1 MDKDDLD
8 RLLNSGKFL
17 CFKPTSLKPR
27 VAAAETEEDERK
39 AQAPPAGEPAPEL
52 FDGALL
58 QNAVY
63 FKETGV
69 DEGGDLET
77 ETRIMLSFDA
87 GDPMQGGVSTPADVN
102 RLLPTLK
109 KWYGGG
115 GDIDLSDHDRA
126 VLTVL
131 CRAPTFDPFIL
142 MSYRGE
148 LEVSRPI
155 HPAYFEVDEPTSR
168 GVQKVI
174 ESRASRL
181 VKLALAMEENLDA
194 PAGEGG
200 APSHAQP
207 DEALLNR
214 QRSVTHALT
223 EAIWTT
229 TIGPQSKSLLQ
240 SFRIQEADMPRVLF
254 AWKGISYY
262 EFLFR
267 GLAKEHKDFFRWLGA
282 PDSLPRDAHQIPAE
296 QVRALQERRQRSIQA
311 IRQTYLRCANLLTRY
326 EDAYEAL
333 TNRNDPKPFQRFLLA
348 APKLFQGLGASIGRF
363 GHASN
368 AWSVLTNKGR
378 RMRLGFARLEP
389 FYDFIL
395 SLHADKG

>member
-1 MDKDDLD
+1 MDKDDLN

-17 CFKPTSLKPR
+17 CFKPASLKPR
-27 VAAAETEEDERK
+27 PELDDDGAEKPRPEG
-39 AQAPPAGEPAPEL
+39 APSAEL
-52 FDGALL
+52 FDSALL

-63 FKETGV
+63 FKETGL

-87 GDPMQGGVSTPADVN
+87 GDPLQGGVSTPADVN

-109 KWYGGG
+109 KWYGGAG
-115 GDIDLSDHDRA
+115 EIDLSDHDRS
-126 VLTVL
+126 VLSVL

-142 MSYRGE
+142 MSYRAE
-148 LEVSRPI
+148 LETTRAI

-168 GVQKVI
+168 GVQRVI

-181 VKLALAMEENLDA
+181 VKLALAMEENLDGKSDGA
-194 PAGEGG
+194 PA
-200 APSHAQP
+200 AHARP
-207 DEALLNR
+207 DEALLDR

-223 EAIWTT
+223 EAIWTSET
-229 TIGPQSKSLLQ
+229 GGQSKSLLQ
-240 SFRIQEADMPRVLF
+240 SFRIQESDMPRVLF

-267 GLAKEHKDFFRWLGA
+267 GLVKEHKDFFRWLGA
-282 PDSLPRDAHQIPAE
+282 SDSLPRDAHQIPSDQMKE
-296 QVRALQERRQRSIQA
+296 LQARRQRSIQA
-311 IRQTYLRCANLLTRY
+311 IRKTYMRCANLLNRY

-333 TNRNDPKPFQRFLLA
+333 TSRNDPKPFQHFLMA
-348 APKLFQGLGASIGRF
+348 APTLFQGLGVSIGRF

-389 FYDFIL
+389 FYDFVL